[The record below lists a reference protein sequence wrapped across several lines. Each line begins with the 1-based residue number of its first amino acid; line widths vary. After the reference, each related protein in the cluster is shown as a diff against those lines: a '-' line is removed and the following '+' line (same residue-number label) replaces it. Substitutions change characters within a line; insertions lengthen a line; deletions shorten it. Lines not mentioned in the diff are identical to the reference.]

1 MTGSGPEPDSHRT
14 SDRGFPFAAAA
25 GVAGGAGSGQR
36 SSAGTTLD
44 DYTDRYA
51 QRMRGMTASEIR
63 ALFSVTS
70 RPEVVSLAGGAP
82 FVSALP
88 LDAVGEMLGGLG
100 GPAHGATTLQYSGG
114 QGDLALRERICEVMA
129 LSGIDASTGAS
140 PDDVVVTI
148 GGQQALDLVSR
159 VFLDPGDVVL
169 AEGPSYVGALGV
181 FQAAQADVVH
191 VPMDDD
197 GIIPEALAEALA
209 TVARA
214 GKRAKFLYTVPA
226 YHNPAGVTLSEPRR
240 EQILDIAERA
250 GLLVVEDDPYG
261 LLGFS
266 GEPLPALRSRR
277 RDGVLYVSTFSKTFA
292 PGLRVGWVLA
302 PHAVREKLVI
312 ASEAQILCPSM
323 FAQSAIATYF
333 ASMPWREQIK
343 TFREIYRERRD
354 ALLASLTDLMPA
366 GTRWTRPEGGFYVW
380 LTLPEG
386 LHSKEMLPRAIA
398 ARVAYVPGTGFFA
411 DGSGGSH
418 MRLSY
423 CFPTPERIREGVRR
437 LATVVEEEMKMRAVF
452 GTAAPGAA
460 PGVSWTPAGT
470 FGAAAAH
477 TPSPG
482 QE

>member
-1 MTGSGPEPDSHRT
+1 VT
-14 SDRGFPFAAAA
+14 
-25 GVAGGAGSGQR
+25 
-36 SSAGTTLD
+36 GTTLD

-51 QRMRGMTASEIR
+51 QRVRGMTASEIR
-63 ALFSVTS
+63 ALFAVTS

-82 FVSALP
+82 FVAALP
-88 LDAVGEMLGGLG
+88 LDAVGDMMAQLG
-100 GPAHGATTLQYSGG
+100 GPQQGTTTLQYSGG
-114 QGDLALRERICEVMA
+114 QGDAALRERICEVMA
-129 LSGIDASTGAS
+129 LSGIDASNGAS
-140 PDDVVVTI
+140 PDDVVVTV

-197 GIIPEALAEALA
+197 GLIPAALAEALE

-214 GKRAKFLYTVPA
+214 GKRAKFLYTVPN
-226 YHNPAGVTLSEPRR
+226 YHNPGGVTLSAPRR
-240 EQILDIAERA
+240 EEILAIAERA
-250 GLLVVEDDPYG
+250 GLLVIEDDPYG
-261 LLGFS
+261 LLGFN
-266 GEPLPALRSRR
+266 GEPMPALRSRH

-323 FAQSAIATYF
+323 FAQTAIATYF
-333 ASMPWREQIK
+333 ATMPWKEQIK
-343 TFREIYRERRD
+343 TFREIYQERRD
-354 ALLASLTDLMPA
+354 ALLSSLTDLMPA
-366 GTRWTRPEGGFYVW
+366 GTRWTRPDGGFYVW

-386 LHSKEMLPRAIA
+386 LNSKEMLPRAVT
-398 ARVAYVPGTGFFA
+398 ARVAYVPGTGFYA
-411 DGSGGSH
+411 DGTGVSH
-418 MRLSY
+418 LRLSY

-437 LATVVEEEMKMRAVF
+437 LAKVVEQEVRIREEF
-452 GTAAPGAA
+452 GTVAAQDPAK
-460 PGVSWTPAGT
+460 VTWTPATALGKAT
-470 FGAAAAH
+470 GH

-482 QE
+482 VE